1 MKTTLKNSP
10 TKERLLDAAKDL
22 VLAKGFAG
30 TTVDDI
36 CQAAKLTKGSFF
48 HYFTSK
54 DELGV
59 DLLKRYCASSREAF
73 LAGCC
78 QGQEDPLKR
87 VYGFLDFMIEMG
99 KKNAR
104 KGCLLGHMSQ
114 ELSDTHPDIRSICCK
129 SFREMAEVLRRDLKE
144 AKAKYAP
151 RSAIDPQSLAEHFV
165 VVLEGTML
173 VAKVMPK
180 AAGKGNGLHH
190 YKQYLK
196 ALFGR

>member
-1 MKTTLKNSP
+1 MKVTLKDSP
-10 TKERLLDAAKDL
+10 TKTRLLDAAQDL
-22 VLAKGFAG
+22 VLTKGFAG

-48 HYFTSK
+48 HYFKSK

-73 LAGCC
+73 LTGCC

-87 VYGFLDFMIEMG
+87 VYGFLDFMIETG
-99 KKNAR
+99 KKNAK

-129 SFREMAEVLRRDLKE
+129 SFREMAEVLRHDLKE

-151 RSAIDPQSLAEHFV
+151 GSGIDPQSLAEHFV

-180 AAGKGNGLHH
+180 ATGKGRGLYH

-196 ALFGR
+196 ALFKR